1 MKMHSQENPAAAFV
15 PMLYLKDLA
24 AAITFYKK
32 AFGATERWRVSN
44 ADGSV
49 HVAEM
54 DIPPASFRMH
64 EEVSRDGALSPP
76 TLKGTTVIIN
86 LLVPDPDRLAAQA
99 IAAGAKEVSPMRD
112 YEYGF
117 RQGTIADPFGHLW
130 CLERM
135 DDLNKI
141 PKLPS

>member
-1 MKMHSQENPAAAFV
+1 MKRHSENPAAAFV
-15 PMLYLKDLA
+15 PTLYLKDLS

-32 AFGATERWRVSN
+32 AFGATERWRVTN

-54 DIPPASFRMH
+54 DLPPVSFRMH
-64 EEVSRDGALSPP
+64 EEVSREGALSPS
-76 TLKGTTVIIN
+76 TLKGTTIIIN
-86 LLVPDPDRLAAQA
+86 LLVADPDTLAARA
-99 IAAGAKEVSPMRD
+99 VAAGATQVSPMRD

-117 RQGTIADPFGHLW
+117 RQGTISDPFGHLW

-135 DDLNKI
+135 DDLRKI